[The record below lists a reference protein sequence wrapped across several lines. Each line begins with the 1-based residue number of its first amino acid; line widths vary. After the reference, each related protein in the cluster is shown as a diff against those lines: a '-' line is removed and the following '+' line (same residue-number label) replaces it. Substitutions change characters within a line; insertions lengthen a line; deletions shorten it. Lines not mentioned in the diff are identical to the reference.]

1 MTNCATR
8 FAYANEEECFA
19 IVETSCGTLK
29 KPTAGD
35 RMYSTDPVAFKQ
47 AQNFEEDE
55 QIRATA
61 SEFAPLKGVK
71 NPGDWSLD
79 SYVKP
84 SGARGTPPEH
94 DVLFQCLMG
103 AGALVAGPPRSYR
116 YTLANQLDAMSLWTK
131 KGHTVFAF
139 RGTAVEQA
147 VFNVAGGEL
156 SKINWSGQY
165 MEQLWAGTTVA
176 NDTCGA
182 GSTVIQLNTG
192 AAMLYV
198 EGMYVEV
205 GTDDNGGNGYLLT
218 DVNYTNDT
226 ITIPS
231 LNTNQGVNPTISPWW
246 PTSSAE
252 VGVPQHGKQGIVTID
267 NTPSVILSATVT
279 LKNNIKFYIDEKN
292 NVWTAERFGRPGKRM
307 VTGNINHYFLERG
320 ATYFYKAEYE
330 VSDALVIPVGNVAGF
345 IMNINIPYA
354 RYETPEVSGDEE
366 FEQPMDFKGI
376 ASAAGNDEINIVFA

>member
-1 MTNCATR
+1 MANCATR

-19 IVETSCGTLK
+19 IVETTCGTLK
-29 KPTAGD
+29 KPAAGD
-35 RMYSTDPVAFKQ
+35 RIYSTDPVAFKQ

-55 QIRATA
+55 QIRDTA

-84 SGARGTPPEH
+84 SGARGTAPEH

-103 AGALVAGPPRSYR
+103 AGALVPGPPRSYR

-139 RGTAVEQA
+139 RGAAVEQA

-156 SKINWSGQY
+156 AKINWSGQY

-176 NDTCGA
+176 NDTCNI
-182 GSTVIQLNTG
+182 GSTVIQLNTE

-205 GTDDNGGNGYLLT
+205 GTDDT
-218 DVNYTNDT
+218 
-226 ITIPS
+226 
-231 LNTNQGVNPTISPWW
+231 WR
-246 PTSSAE
+246 
-252 VGVPQHGKQGIVTID
+252 
-267 NTPSVILSATVT
+267 T
-279 LKNNIKFYIDEKN
+279 LPCFFY
-292 NVWTAERFGRPGKRM
+292 W
-307 VTGNINHYFLERG
+307 
-320 ATYFYKAEYE
+320 
-330 VSDALVIPVGNVAGF
+330 S
-345 IMNINIPYA
+345 
-354 RYETPEVSGDEE
+354 
-366 FEQPMDFKGI
+366 
-376 ASAAGNDEINIVFA
+376 